1 MNIILI
7 DHGVGN
13 LRSVEKALTA
23 VGGEIRVTADPR
35 DIAKAEKIVLPGV
48 GAFADAMRG
57 MRAKGLIEPVLN
69 AVREGTPLLGICVGM
84 QMLFESSAEHG
95 LHPGLGLL
103 PGRVVRFRDPDLT
116 VPQTGWNQIH
126 PVRPDPLLE
135 NLDRNSYAYF
145 NHTYYCAPD
154 RSEDILASTQYGVSY
169 ASVVQRDNLYGVQFH
184 PEKSQGVG
192 LAVLNNFVHQIK
204 TRRGSTDD

>member
-1 MNIILI
+1 MKIVLI

-23 VGGEIRVTADPR
+23 VGGEIQITADPR

-48 GAFADAMRG
+48 GAFADAMKG
-57 MRAKGLIEPVLN
+57 MREKGLIEPVLK

-84 QMLFESSAEHG
+84 QMLFESSEEHG
-95 LHPGLGLL
+95 RHPGLGLL
-103 PGRVVRFRDPDLT
+103 PGNVVRFRDPDLT

-135 NLDRNSYAYF
+135 NLEQNSYAYF

-154 RSEDILASTQYGVSY
+154 RAEDILASTQYGVSY
-169 ASVVQRDNLYGVQFH
+169 ASVVQHDNLYGVQFH
-184 PEKSQGVG
+184 PEKSQRVG

-204 TRRGSTDD
+204 TGRGSTDD

>member
-1 MNIILI
+1 MKIVLI

-13 LRSVEKALTA
+13 LRSVEKALAA
-23 VGGEIRVTADPR
+23 VGGEIQITADPR
-35 DIAKAEKIVLPGV
+35 GVAKAEKIVLPGV
-48 GAFADAMRG
+48 GAFADAMMG
-57 MRAKGLIEPVLN
+57 MKDRGLIEPVLN

-84 QMLFESSAEHG
+84 QMLFDSSEEHG
-95 LHPGLGLL
+95 HHPGLGLL
-103 PGRVVRFRDPDLT
+103 PGSAVRFRDPDLT
-116 VPQTGWNQIH
+116 IPQTGWNQIH
-126 PVRPDPLLE
+126 PTRPDPLLE
-135 NLDRNSYAYF
+135 NLDQNSYAYF

-192 LAVLNNFVHQIK
+192 LAVLKNFVHLVK
-204 TRRGSTDD
+204 DKKGVSDE